1 MFAEHPI
8 TNLSDLSHIIMAGSK
23 VYKSGF
29 VPLFTPIY
37 TASILVKI
45 LRNIIHSSILIWA

>member
-8 TNLSDLSHIIMAGSK
+8 TNLSDLNHTIMAESK
-23 VYKSGF
+23 IYKSGF

-37 TASILVKI
+37 TVSILVKI
-45 LRNIIHSSILIWA
+45 LINIIDNI